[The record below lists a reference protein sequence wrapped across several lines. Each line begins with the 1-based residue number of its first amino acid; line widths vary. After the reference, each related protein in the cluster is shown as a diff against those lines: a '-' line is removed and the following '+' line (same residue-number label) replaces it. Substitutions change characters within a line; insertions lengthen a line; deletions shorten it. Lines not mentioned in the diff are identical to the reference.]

1 MRRKMVSKGTYRLKI
16 PQARANVRE
25 PKSHER
31 TSQRGKVFLSL
42 KMRVATK
49 SPALGVVATII
60 LLRNAGLLHIWLN
73 YT

>member
-1 MRRKMVSKGTYRLKI
+1 MVPKGTYRLKI
-16 PQARANVRE
+16 PQAKANVRE
-25 PKSHER
+25 PKSHVG
-31 TSQRGKVFLSL
+31 TSQRGKVLSL

-60 LLRNAGLLHIWLN
+60 LLRNAGLLNIWLN

>member
-1 MRRKMVSKGTYRLKI
+1 MVLKGTYRLKI
-16 PQARANVRE
+16 PQAKANVRE
-25 PKSHER
+25 PKRHVG

-60 LLRNAGLLHIWLN
+60 LLRNAGLLNIWLN

>member
-1 MRRKMVSKGTYRLKI
+1 MVPKGTYTLKI
-16 PQARANVRE
+16 PQAKANVRG
-25 PKSHER
+25 PRSHVG

-49 SPALGVVATII
+49 SPALDVVETII
-60 LLRNAGLLHIWLN
+60 LLRNAGLLNIWLN